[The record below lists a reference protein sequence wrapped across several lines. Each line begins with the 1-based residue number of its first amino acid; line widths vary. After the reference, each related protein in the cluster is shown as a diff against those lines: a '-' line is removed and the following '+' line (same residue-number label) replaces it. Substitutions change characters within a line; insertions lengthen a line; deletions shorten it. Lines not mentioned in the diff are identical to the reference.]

1 MDFEDDIPEAPSRS
15 QLKRDMEALQRLG
28 EELVALPENQ
38 LAAMPLPEKLRD
50 AVEFARRITSH
61 GALKRQRQ
69 YIGKLMRDVD
79 PAPIRA
85 RLDELRNADRLTKA
99 RFQQTER
106 WRDRLIAEGDAALAE
121 FLNQCPD
128 ADRQQLRQLMRAAAE
143 EARSNQP
150 PRHARAL
157 FRYIQSLG

>member
-1 MDFEDDIPEAPSRS
+1 MDFEDDIPPSRS
-15 QLKRDMEALQRLG
+15 QLKREVQALQRLG
-28 EELVALPENQ
+28 EELVTLPESQ

-50 AVEFARRITSH
+50 AVEFARSITSH

-69 YIGKLMRDVD
+69 YIGKLMRNVD
-79 PAPIRA
+79 PEPIRA
-85 RLDELRNADRLTKA
+85 RLDEFRNTDRLAKS

-106 WRDRLIAEGDAALAE
+106 WRDRLIAEGDTALTE
-121 FLNQCPD
+121 FLNQCPN
-128 ADRQQLRQLMRAAAE
+128 ADRQQLRQLMRAAVE
-143 EARSNQP
+143 EAHSNQP

>member
-1 MDFEDDIPEAPSRS
+1 MDFEDDIRPSRG
-15 QLKRDMEALQRLG
+15 QLKREVEALQRLG
-28 EELVALPENQ
+28 EELITLPENQ
-38 LAAMPLPEKLRD
+38 LAAVPLPDRLRD
-50 AVEFARRITSH
+50 AVEFARSITSH

-85 RLDELRNADRLTKA
+85 RLDEFHNSSRLAKV

-106 WRDRLIAEGDAALAE
+106 WRDRLVAEGDAALTE
-121 FLNQCPD
+121 FMDQCPA
-128 ADRQQLRQLMRAAAE
+128 ADGQQLRQLMRAAIE
-143 EARSNQP
+143 EARTDQP
-150 PRHARAL
+150 SRHARAL

>member
-1 MDFEDDIPEAPSRS
+1 MDFEDDIRPSKA
-15 QLKRDMEALQRLG
+15 QLKRDVEALQRLG
-28 EELVALPENQ
+28 ETLITLPEQQ
-38 LAAMPLPEKLRD
+38 LATVPMPDRLRD
-50 AVEFARRITSH
+50 AVEFARRITSR

-79 PAPIRA
+79 PEPIRA
-85 RLDELRNADRLTKA
+85 RLDELRDADRLAKA

-121 FLNQCPD
+121 FIEQHPT
-128 ADRQQLRQLMRAAAE
+128 ADRQHLRQLVRAAAQ
-143 EARSNQP
+143 EAALEQA
-150 PRHARAL
+150 PRQARLL